1 MNCQYVIQPGDTFEN
16 IAIQFYNNPLL
27 AEKLRQYNGLCN
39 PDFIIIGQ
47 PIDIPA
53 SGDLH
58 TTEAESERHFLAVQ
72 MPQGYQ
78 QVLDMFGN
86 IYEYIDDDGCF
97 DENAW
102 STDMLTMAQLPF
114 PVALSWDH
122 SRQICRVRCHKKLA
136 DVITEAFY
144 AIKREG
150 YANEVITLGDFYN
163 FRSKRACGKLSTHC
177 WGISFDVNPEINIL
191 GTKGSIS
198 HELVLLLQGFG
209 FTWGGN
215 LTGKYKE
222 PMHFQFCR
230 GY

>member
-1 MNCQYVIQPGDTFEN
+1 MRCQYVIQPGDTLEN
-16 IAIQFYNNPLL
+16 IAVQFYNNPQF
-27 AEKLRQYNGLCN
+27 AEKLRQYNGMCN

-58 TTEAESERHFLAVQ
+58 ATEAEAGQHFPAVQ
-72 MPQGYQ
+72 APRCYQ

-102 STDMLTMAQLPF
+102 SADMLTMAQLPF

-122 SRQICRVRCHKKLA
+122 SRLIRRVRCHKKIA
-136 DVITEAFY
+136 DVITEVFY

-150 YANEVITLGDFYN
+150 FEGEIITLGDFYN
-163 FRSKRACGKLSTHC
+163 FRTRRASGKLSTHC
-177 WGISFDVNPEINIL
+177 WGISFDLNPEINIL
-191 GTKGSIS
+191 GTKGCLTDEI
-198 HELVLLLQGFG
+198 VLLLKEFG
-209 FTWGGN
+209 FTWGGD
-215 LTGKYKE
+215 LTGTYKE

>member
-1 MNCQYVIQPGDTFEN
+1 MRCQYVIQPGDTFEN
-16 IAIQFYNNPLL
+16 IAIQFYNNPHL
-27 AEKLRQYNGLCN
+27 ATKLRQYNGLHN

-53 SGDLH
+53 SLDLAPQAD
-58 TTEAESERHFLAVQ
+58 EHFPAVQ
-72 MPQGYQ
+72 SPQAYQ
-78 QVLDMFGN
+78 QMLDMFGN
-86 IYEYIDDDGCF
+86 IYDYIDEDSCF

-102 STDMLTMAQLPF
+102 SADMLTMAQLPF

-122 SRQICRVRCHKKLA
+122 SRQIRRVRCHKKMVG
-136 DVITEAFY
+136 VITEAFS
-144 AIKREG
+144 AIQHEG
-150 YANEVITLGDFYN
+150 FVDEVITLGDFYN
-163 FRSKRACGKLSTHC
+163 FRSKRTSGKLSTHC

-191 GTKGSIS
+191 GTKGCIS
-198 HELVLLLQGFG
+198 GELVSLLEECG

-215 LTGKYKE
+215 MAGTYKD